1 MRCNSVVTID
11 QASHVLSLELSHVC
25 NMTIEAGG
33 RRQELGHRGQEAG
46 GRRQEAGAR
55 TQGTGDRRQELGH
68 RGQKAE
74 GRTETGW
81 SSLL

>member
-1 MRCNSVVTID
+1 M
-11 QASHVLSLELSHVC
+11 LSLELSHVC
-25 NMTIEAGG
+25 NMTIEAGD
-33 RRQELGHRGQEAG
+33 RRQELGH
-46 GRRQEAGAR
+46 
-55 TQGTGDRRQELGH
+55 RRQELGH

>member
-25 NMTIEAGG
+25 NMTIEAGD
-33 RRQELGHRGQEAG
+33 RRQELGH
-46 GRRQEAGAR
+46 
-55 TQGTGDRRQELGH
+55 RRQELGH